1 MGCLGLVV
9 FISSIQMH
17 LLTIALGQNFLR
29 QFCMRERGNYTNNS
43 AYQANLDSLLSAFC
57 NTTVDYG
64 FYNSS
69 AGEVKAIAL
78 CRGDLTPNT
87 CRKCIGTSSH
97 ELRGLC
103 PNYKEAYI
111 YYDNCMLGYSNRSI
125 FSINKLSPIYISAK
139 LENFSD
145 VNQTNQ
151 VLPKLLGN
159 LKDEAASG
167 SPLRKYAVGEAT
179 VGFETIYA
187 LVQCTPDLQKQQC
200 TNCLDDLN
208 VLIPKN
214 FSEGKNG
221 LTAIGPICNFR
232 YEVYRFYQ
240 SRPDAPSSFPSP
252 TGDAPSPAASNDT
265 TGNGMQL
272 NLHACFEYC
281 RD

>member
-1 MGCLGLVV
+1 
-9 FISSIQMH
+9 
-17 LLTIALGQNFLR
+17 
-29 QFCMRERGNYTNNS
+29 
-43 AYQANLDSLLSAFC
+43 
-57 NTTVDYG
+57 
-64 FYNSS
+64 
-69 AGEVKAIAL
+69 
-78 CRGDLTPNT
+78 
-87 CRKCIGTSSH
+87 
-97 ELRGLC
+97 
-103 PNYKEAYI
+103 
-111 YYDNCMLGYSNRSI
+111 MLGYSNRSI

-151 VLPKLLGN
+151 VLLKLLGN

-214 FSEGKNG
+214 FSEEKNG

-232 YEVYRFYQ
+232 YEVFHFYQ

-252 TGDAPSPAASNDT
+252 TGDSPSPAASNDT

-272 NLHACFEYC
+272 NLHACFEK
-281 RD
+281 